1 MDKDKLKAFLYEHN
15 YLNNREDIINTIN
28 GYMYLYEGKNYEKKG
43 RKNRL
48 SKYLKKVLID
58 NEKTKSNNKNDVE
71 NLDNH
76 INSYTNILFEN
87 RNEYVKLLNNIDN
100 QYKMYLERL
109 FSSFDEIK
117 NIIFAEAP
125 PLIKNS
131 KNVLT
136 IKYIFDENIKK
147 AGNYR
152 VQLYKALGG
161 AKQNGIE
168 AKDLIDVCRTTR
180 TLFMDLIPIALP
192 FSYETRIK
200 WSTSKD
206 FFIEGKPLIIIL
218 LELAIENAL
227 KKLEEKKLS
236 IIDDFQPC
244 FILPVTS
251 SMGIFDYYNSLKID
265 FDFGNK
271 TMGNASFIESNS
283 ETKVNSKIRGIKKI
297 VLPLYKLNGVASGNS
312 PNRLLIKNALGII
325 N

>member
-15 YLNNREDIINTIN
+15 NLNNREDIVNTIN
-28 GYMYLYEGKNYEKKG
+28 GYLYLYEGKNHEKKG

-48 SKYLKKVLID
+48 RKYLKKVLTD
-58 NEKTKSNNKNDVE
+58 NEKTKSNNKNDSE
-71 NLDNH
+71 NLVNH

-87 RNEYVKLLNNIDN
+87 RKEYVTLLNNIDN
-100 QYKMYLERL
+100 QYKKYLERL
-109 FSSFDEIK
+109 FKSPVDIK

-161 AKQNGIE
+161 AKDTGIE
-168 AKDLIDVCRTTR
+168 AKDLIDVCVTNR

-200 WSTSKD
+200 WCTSKD

-227 KKLEEKKLS
+227 KKLEENNL
-236 IIDDFQPC
+236 IINDNFKPC

-251 SMGIFDYYNSLKID
+251 SMGIFDYYNSTHKD
-265 FDFGNK
+265 FCFGNK
-271 TMGNASFIESNS
+271 CMVNASFIESNS
-283 ETKVNSKIRGIKKI
+283 NTKVNSKIRGIKKI
-297 VLPLYKLNGVASGNS
+297 VLPLYKRNGVASGNS
-312 PNRLLIKNALGII
+312 PNRLLIKNALE
-325 N
+325 

>member
-28 GYMYLYEGKNYEKKG
+28 GYLYLYEGKNYKKKG

-58 NEKTKSNNKNDVE
+58 NENTKSNNKNDFE
-71 NLDNH
+71 NLDDH

-87 RNEYVKLLNNIDN
+87 RKEYVNLLNNIDE
-100 QYKMYLERL
+100 QYKKYLDRL
-109 FSSFDEIK
+109 FSSRDDIV

-131 KNVLT
+131 KNVLI
-136 IKYIFDENIKK
+136 IKYIFDNNIKK

-161 AKQNGIE
+161 VKQKGIE
-168 AKDLIDVCRTTR
+168 ANDLIDVCVTTR

-192 FSYETRIK
+192 FSYETRIN

-218 LELAIENAL
+218 LELAIENAF
-227 KKLEEKKLS
+227 KKLEENELS
-236 IIDDFQPC
+236 INDNFKPC

-265 FDFGNK
+265 FNFGNK
-271 TMGNASFIESNS
+271 RMENASFIESNS
-283 ETKVNSKIRGIKKI
+283 ETKVKSKIRGIKKI
-297 VLPLYKLNGVASGNS
+297 VLPLYKRNGVASGNS
-312 PNRLLIKNALGII
+312 PNRLLIKNALE
-325 N
+325 